1 MQIRGLHRVIYRGAR
16 LASRLEAPERRDEV
30 ERRDVVA
37 RWQQARRDGLC
48 AKAAAKAVG
57 QARATL
63 YRWQKRLTAKSTRP
77 HTVRIAALDP
87 KLTLAVEQV
96 RKTHPMWGKDK
107 LAPLLW
113 KQGFDCSVSKV
124 GRILKKLVARG
135 AILAVPD
142 LRKRSKH
149 APRKHK
155 RLYAVRLPRKL
166 KPEKP
171 GQIVQ
176 VDTVHIGLAPG
187 KSIRHFTGYCPV
199 AKWTVGK
206 AYNRATAASAT
217 LFLDKLKADL
227 PFKLEGIQVDG
238 GSEFM
243 AGFEAACAANKIK
256 LYVLPPRMPQLNG
269 GVERCNGA
277 WRYEFYSC
285 TDLPGTVEELNPLID
300 EWQDIYNFIRPHGA
314 LSGLTP
320 AEYLTRQP
328 SPDSPVPSQNC

>member
-16 LASRLEAPERRDEV
+16 LASRLEAPERSDEV

-37 RWQQARRDGLC
+37 CWQQARRDGLC

-57 QARATL
+57 QPRATL

-77 HTVRIAALDP
+77 HTVRKAALDP

-135 AILAVPD
+135 AILAVPN

-176 VDTVHIGLAPG
+176 VDTVHIGLAPIKG
-187 KSIRHFTGYCPV
+187 WGNAFSFGNS
-199 AKWTVGK
+199 A
-206 AYNRATAASAT
+206 AT
-217 LFLDKLKADL
+217 L
-227 PFKLEGIQVDG
+227 
-238 GSEFM
+238 
-243 AGFEAACAANKIK
+243 
-256 LYVLPPRMPQLNG
+256 R
-269 GVERCNGA
+269 
-277 WRYEFYSC
+277 
-285 TDLPGTVEELNPLID
+285 
-300 EWQDIYNFIRPHGA
+300 
-314 LSGLTP
+314 
-320 AEYLTRQP
+320 
-328 SPDSPVPSQNC
+328 

>member
-1 MQIRGLHRVIYRGAR
+1 MQIRGLHGVIYRGAR
-16 LASRLEAPERRDEV
+16 LASRLEAPERSDEV

-37 RWQQARRDGLC
+37 CWQQARRDGLC

-57 QARATL
+57 QPRATP

-135 AILAVPD
+135 AILAVPN

-176 VDTVHIGLAPG
+176 VDTVHIGLAPIKG
-187 KSIRHFTGYCPV
+187 WGNAFSFGNS
-199 AKWTVGK
+199 A
-206 AYNRATAASAT
+206 AT
-217 LFLDKLKADL
+217 L
-227 PFKLEGIQVDG
+227 
-238 GSEFM
+238 
-243 AGFEAACAANKIK
+243 
-256 LYVLPPRMPQLNG
+256 R
-269 GVERCNGA
+269 
-277 WRYEFYSC
+277 
-285 TDLPGTVEELNPLID
+285 
-300 EWQDIYNFIRPHGA
+300 
-314 LSGLTP
+314 
-320 AEYLTRQP
+320 
-328 SPDSPVPSQNC
+328 